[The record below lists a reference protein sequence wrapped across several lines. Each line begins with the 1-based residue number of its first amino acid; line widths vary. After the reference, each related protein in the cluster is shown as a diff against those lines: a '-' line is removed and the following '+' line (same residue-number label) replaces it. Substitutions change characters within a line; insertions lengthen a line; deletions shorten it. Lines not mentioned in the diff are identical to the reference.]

1 MFADNYGVRLFAP
14 KLAEDLRGLAI
25 ESLAKLDIWRDRVRP
40 PIGFDMSILSDVTHD
55 ENFPEL

>member
-25 ESLAKLDIWRDRVRP
+25 ESLAKFDIWRDRLWP
-40 PIGFDMSILSDVTHD
+40 PIAFDVSIFFNVAH
-55 ENFPEL
+55 EGKCPEL